1 MTDRERGE
9 QVRGNG
15 EDAYFAASNS
25 AGGFRSWYEETF
37 DDGRIGRLY
46 AIKGGPGTGKSR
58 FMRDVAEAGRAGG
71 WRAEMIYCSSDPDS
85 LDGIILTRQDREGI
99 ALLDATAPHVY
110 EPRHPGYREEIVNL
124 GAFWDAE
131 RLRGER
137 ETIGELNREK
147 AAAYRRAYR
156 YLSGVGELSE
166 TARELTAPFV
176 REAAL
181 ARFAAK
187 LTRDIPSGSGFQPR
201 TALMHG
207 IGMRGRVMFDTFL
220 AQADRIVRIEDCHGC
235 AYLLM
240 REIYR
245 LAAEKQ
251 LPVRV
256 SRDPILPERTDALFL
271 PDSGIAFAVLSAE
284 LCSYPHRTISVRR
297 FVDTRAM
304 RRVREP
310 LGYAERVRRVML
322 DGAVAE
328 LERAA
333 GLHFRIEAIYERAM
347 DFGAK
352 EAYTR
357 DFCTQLFGGKT
368 NLKTFPERD

>member
-1 MTDRERGE
+1 MAERERGE
-9 QVRGNG
+9 QVRKSG
-15 EDAYFAASNS
+15 EDAYFVASNS
-25 AGGFRSWYEETF
+25 AGGFRSWYGETF
-37 DDGRIGRLY
+37 DDRRIGRLY

-58 FMRDVAEAGRAGG
+58 FMRDVADAGRARG

-85 LDGIILTRQDREGI
+85 LDGIILTRGGQEGI

-110 EPRHPGYREEIVNL
+110 EPSHPGYREELVNL
-124 GAFWDAE
+124 GAFWDAG

-137 ETIGELNREK
+137 ETIEGLNREK

-156 YLSGVGELSE
+156 YLAGVGELSE
-166 TARELTAPFV
+166 TACELTAPFV

-181 ARFAAK
+181 TRFAAK
-187 LTRDIPSGSGFQPR
+187 LTRELPEGNAFQPR

-220 AQADRIVRIEDCHGC
+220 AQAERIVLIEDCHGC

-245 LAAEKQ
+245 QIAQKRLA
-251 LPVRV
+251 VRV

-271 PDSGIAFAVLSAE
+271 PDGGIAFAVLPGE
-284 LCSYPHRTISVRR
+284 LCAYPHRTVSVRR

-304 RRVREP
+304 RSVREP

-347 DFGAK
+347 DFAAK
-352 EAYTR
+352 EEYTR
-357 DFCTQLFGGKT
+357 DFCARLFGT
-368 NLKTFPERD
+368 EE